1 MKTTVLSVAE
11 RMQALGKCPAFA
23 RVPAGDLSVL
33 AEMVETERLA
43 EGEVL
48 FERGE
53 PSTSVYVLAS
63 GALGVWLPGRSEPVR
78 RLGVGDLL
86 GEYGMFSRRG
96 RTATVKAETPA
107 VLLSLDYP
115 RFRAFL
121 VQFPESALVLL
132 EIAVHRL
139 TAAEAGDGANG
150 RARHE

>member
-11 RMQALGKCPAFA
+11 RIQALGKCPAFA

-33 AEMVETERLA
+33 AEMVETEHLA
-43 EGEVL
+43 QSEVL

-53 PSTSVYVLAS
+53 PCTSVYVIA
-63 GALGVWLPGRSEPVR
+63 AGVMDVRLPGRSEPVR
-78 RLGVGDLL
+78 RMGPGDLL
-86 GEYGMFSRRG
+86 GEYGMFSRQG
-96 RTATVKAETPA
+96 RTATVTAETEA

-132 EIAVHRL
+132 EIAVNRL
-139 TAAEAGDGANG
+139 AAAEAKDGTNG
-150 RARHE
+150 RVRHE

>member
-11 RMQALGKCPAFA
+11 RIQALGKCPAFA

-53 PSTSVYVLAS
+53 ASTSVYVIAS
-63 GALGVWLPGRSEPVR
+63 GAMGVWLPGRPEPVR
-78 RLGVGDLL
+78 RLAAGDLL
-86 GEYGMFSRRG
+86 GEYGMFSRQG
-96 RTATVKAETPA
+96 RTATVKAETQT
-107 VLLSLDYP
+107 VLLSLVYP

-132 EIAVHRL
+132 EIAVNRL
-139 TAAEAGDGANG
+139 TAAEAGDGASG
-150 RARHE
+150 RVRHE

>member
-132 EIAVHRL
+132 EIAVNRL
-139 TAAEAGDGANG
+139 TAAEAGDGASG
-150 RARHE
+150 RVRHE